1 MASWRPTPGI
11 VLEPNANRAVTALA
25 ANVAVPAGPGAGKTE
40 LLAQRANF
48 LFSAGLCPYPKR
60 MVAISFKVDA
70 ATNLR
75 SRVAARCSR
84 GDAARFDSMTF
95 HAFARQII
103 ARHRPHVADRVPPD
117 FTVGPTRS
125 AKQLH
130 YDDLLPLALE
140 VLTVDQSAV
149 AILRRAYAFAFFD
162 EFQDCTPDQYELL
175 RLLFAGSPVVA
186 TAVGDPKQRIMQ
198 FAGALEAALA
208 GYVEDFHATTLPIYQ
223 NHRSL
228 LRLRRVQNAMVK
240 TMDPSAALPDV
251 ELVTPP
257 GDHRD
262 GEVQVHYFRDTDH
275 EARTLAAQIRTDIE
289 DGIRPDQI
297 AVIVARNPGA
307 YCENLI
313 DQLTASGIACRN
325 EQLTQDVLAE
335 PVGALILDLFRL
347 LVVRPAPAEYLRL
360 TDFMTRNCV
369 DELQATRRQRRLDRF
384 LEHARGGLGRGSIQ
398 LANPEHVKELV
409 YEFLRI
415 CERQYLSLLATEYSD
430 KEVLTKAAAEAIM
443 TLNDAI
449 DSTPNLDSAVAR
461 LSLEDA
467 VRITNVHKCKG
478 LEFEHVYCL
487 AVEHEAYFDSIEV
500 ERPNFFVAISR
511 ARSRLVLTV
520 VGNRPIPQNPPR
532 NWKVARHEQREFT
545 SYALPEVAR

>member
-1 MASWRPTPGI
+1 MALG
-11 VLEPNANRAVTALA
+11 

-40 LLAQRANF
+40 LLAQRANY
-48 LFSAGLCPYPKR
+48 LFSTGLCPYPKR
-60 MVAISFKVDA
+60 MIAISFKVDA

-103 ARHRPHVADRVPPD
+103 ARHRPHVADRVPLD

-140 VLTVDQSAV
+140 VLTADPSAV
-149 AILRRAYAFAFFD
+149 AILRQAYAFAFFD

-175 RLLFAGSPVVA
+175 RHLFAGSPVVA

-228 LRLRRVQNAMVK
+228 LRLRRVQNGMVK

-257 GDHRD
+257 GDPRD
-262 GEVQVHYFRDTDH
+262 GEVRVHYFRDTDE
-275 EARTLAAQIRTDIE
+275 EARTVATQIRSDIE

-297 AVIVARNPGA
+297 AVILARNPGA

-335 PVGALILDLFRL
+335 PVGALILDLLRL
-347 LVVRPAPAEYLRL
+347 LIVRPAPAEYLRL

-384 LEHARGGLGRGSIQ
+384 LEHARGELGQGSIQ

-443 TLNDAI
+443 TVNDAI
-449 DSTPNLDSAVAR
+449 DSTPSLDAAVAR

-520 VGNRPIPQNPPR
+520 VGNRPIPQKPPR